1 MELLIK
7 LLQTDRLLDKWWSA
21 KIAKNQGYGFMV
33 TETRH

>member
-21 KIAKNQGYGFMV
+21 KTAKNQRHGCMI
-33 TETRH
+33 TETR